1 MMGMWRHEVFEVKEL
16 SNFILELCVP
26 LAFIIGIVLMR
37 CCAS

>member
-16 SNFILELCVP
+16 SNFILELCVS
-26 LAFIIGIVLMR
+26 LAFIIGGILMC